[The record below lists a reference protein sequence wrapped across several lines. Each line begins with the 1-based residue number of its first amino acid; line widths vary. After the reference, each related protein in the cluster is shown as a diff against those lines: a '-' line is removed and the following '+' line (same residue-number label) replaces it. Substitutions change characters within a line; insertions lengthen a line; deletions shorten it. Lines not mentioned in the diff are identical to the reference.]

1 MGRWLE
7 LVDRLEKEKRERE
20 RGYDKNDINDK
31 SLINSCASD
40 VGCNQEGTFGRI
52 NRLCR
57 TAGEEER
64 RIIEWL
70 GSQLYPEDCGMGAAR
85 VVTIL
90 RT

>member
-1 MGRWLE
+1 MGRWLD

-31 SLINSCASD
+31 SPINSCASD
-40 VGCNQEGTFGRI
+40 VGRNQEGTFGRI
-52 NRLCR
+52 NRLYR

-70 GSQLYPEDCGMGAAR
+70 DISDFALPLPRPRDQLG
-85 VVTIL
+85 T
-90 RT
+90 